1 MTSWTAFV
9 GQVARLRR
17 LIVRAFA
24 RTARR
29 RAPAA
34 DEPLVAA
41 AEEPPAGGPPA
52 HWVERVRRGAPGL
65 LEPSLRSQGVPVR
78 PTAEHFVPPEAD
90 AEPELEPPPPTPEE
104 VEREDVPPEP
114 AVVSRPRA
122 RTASTR
128 RASPLRKVVRRIR
141 IPSAERAAPVDD
153 SPAPASDAVPVEAPA
168 ATNPVPQLEGSPVAK
183 VTDRPRATDE
193 RSTTALRAA
202 RPAEDET
209 EPPPQRTTVVVRPVA
224 DETELPPQRTTVVE
238 FEAPLDPSRTVR
250 ADRAVRDDS
259 VTASATEPPAAELA
273 PVEHPFDGTRI
284 LRARERPLA
293 TPPPRHAANVEH
305 LREPVPRRAP
315 APVEPSFE
323 AAPRSRGR
331 DDPLPSPD
339 ADPWPEL
346 PAPLDEADGEVDA
359 ALRAWARQERLDRE
373 QTRL

>member
-24 RTARR
+24 LTARR

-41 AEEPPAGGPPA
+41 AEESPAGGPPA

-78 PTAEHFVPPEAD
+78 PTAEHVVPPEAD

-104 VEREDVPPEP
+104 VKREDVPPEP

-141 IPSAERAAPVDD
+141 IPSADRAAPVED
-153 SPAPASDAVPVEAPA
+153 SPVPASDAVPVEAPA
-168 ATNPVPQLEGSPVAK
+168 ATNPAPQLEGSPVAK

-193 RSTTALRAA
+193 RSPTPLRAA
-202 RPAEDET
+202 RPAADETEPAPQRTTVVVRPAADET
-209 EPPPQRTTVVVRPVA
+209 EPPPQRTTA
-224 DETELPPQRTTVVE
+224 VE

-259 VTASATEPPAAELA
+259 ATARATEPPAAEFA
-273 PVEHPFDGTRI
+273 PVEHRFDRTRI

-293 TPPPRHAANVEH
+293 TPAPRHAANVEH
-305 LREPVPRRAP
+305 PREPVPQRAP

-323 AAPRSRGR
+323 AAQRSRGR

-346 PAPLDEADGEVDA
+346 PRPLDQADDDVDA
-359 ALRAWARQERLDRE
+359 ALRAWERQRRLDRE
-373 QTRL
+373 QTQL